1 MLAGMERGDS
11 VEDWARLEFDPAGAP
26 QQREVHLVFIAVN
39 TVPHRYLMAT
49 ALASS

>member
-26 QQREVHLVFIAVN
+26 QQREVSCVDDWEKDL
-39 TVPHRYLMAT
+39 
-49 ALASS
+49 SS